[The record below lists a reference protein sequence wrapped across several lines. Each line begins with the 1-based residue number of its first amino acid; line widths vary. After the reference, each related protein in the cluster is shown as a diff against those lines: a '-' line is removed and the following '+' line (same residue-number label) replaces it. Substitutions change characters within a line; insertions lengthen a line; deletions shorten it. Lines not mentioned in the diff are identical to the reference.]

1 MRVSRR
7 NLLAGAV
14 GAAACS
20 RKPQPK
26 DGKLHLQLSS
36 WGEPVE
42 LLAFRRVIQR
52 YEALH
57 KDIAIDLETIAYE
70 ERSQIDM
77 RLAAGVG
84 PDLLRVQYLEVGRYS
99 PSNALIDLS
108 KYLPADLGEQFTLP
122 VWTAVQYRGKPHA
135 IPHHMD
141 TSAILYNK
149 TLFGK
154 LGIRVPQTVD
164 ESWQWSEF
172 LDVARAIKKRLEY
185 GFAVNWVFGGAFRWL
200 NFLHQHGGDLQNIQS
215 ATGRETLE
223 WTQSFFRQ
231 GLVPMSDSAKSVD
244 QLENLF
250 ATEVVG
256 MYYDVGPQSLR
267 LLDPHFEWAATYTP
281 RDKNFCAELGGN
293 AIGVT
298 RDAKHPDVAADF
310 ALFLTN
316 EENMRDFVIAAQ
328 FLPVRKRLILDPP
341 IYTFRPDEM
350 HVHLEQSSKIPVE
363 LARTVTSPEFYRT
376 QRVLGNELD
385 LAFTGGQSAD
395 STLEHIARALP
406 HAT

>member
-1 MRVSRR
+1 MTRR
-7 NLLAGAV
+7 SLLAGAV
-14 GAAACS
+14 GAASCNRS
-20 RKPQPK
+20 PKPK
-26 DGKLHLQLSS
+26 DGKLHLQLAT

-42 LLAFRRVIQR
+42 LLGFQRVIRR
-52 YEALH
+52 YELLH
-57 KDIAIDLETIAYE
+57 PDIAIDLETISYS
-70 ERSQIDM
+70 ERSQVDM

-108 KYLPADLGEQFTLP
+108 KYLPAGLGDQFTLP
-122 VWTAVQYRGKPHA
+122 VWTAVQYEGRPHA
-135 IPHHMD
+135 LPHQVD

-149 TLFGK
+149 TLFRK
-154 LGIRVPQTVD
+154 LGIRVPQSVE
-164 ESWQWSEF
+164 ESWHWEEF
-172 LDVARAIKKRLEY
+172 VDVGRAIKKSLDY
-185 GFAVNWVFGGAFRWL
+185 GFAVNWAMGGSFRWL
-200 NFLHQHGGDLQNIQS
+200 NFLHQHGGSLSHIRS
-215 ATGRETLE
+215 KEARETLE

-231 GLVPMSDSAKSVD
+231 GLIPMSDSAKSSD

-256 MYYDVGPQSLR
+256 MYFDVGPQSLR
-267 LLDPHFEWAATYTP
+267 LLDPHFEWAATYLP

-298 RDAKHPDVAADF
+298 RDAKHPEIAADF
-310 ALFLTN
+310 ALFMTN
-316 EENMRDFVIAAQ
+316 EENMLDFVVAAQ
-328 FLPVRKRLILDPP
+328 FLPVRKALLANPP
-341 IYTFRPDEM
+341 KYTFRPDEM

-363 LARTVTSPEFYRT
+363 LARTVTSPDFYRT
-376 QRVLGNELD
+376 QRVLGDELD

-395 STLEHIARALP
+395 LTLEHIARAVP